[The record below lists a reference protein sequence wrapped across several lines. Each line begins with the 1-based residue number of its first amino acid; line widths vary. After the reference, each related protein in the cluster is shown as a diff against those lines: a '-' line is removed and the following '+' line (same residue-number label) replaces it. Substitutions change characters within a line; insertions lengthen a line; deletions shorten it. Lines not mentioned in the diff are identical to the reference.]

1 MFGGQESGSH
11 WAGRGG
17 GVLLRITYE
26 SAVRT
31 ETEGFTSKLSS
42 HSKAG
47 KGKLAIEGGL
57 IPYHL

>member
-1 MFGGQESGSH
+1 MFGGQEFGSH
-11 WAGRGG
+11 WAGQG
-17 GVLLRITYE
+17 GVFLRVTYE